1 MMSALYHVDMTESK
15 TTEFVEMPSEVLEQ
29 LEKRVSQT
37 EFDDASEYVTH
48 LIEEVLYEIEQSG
61 DRSKIDTDTDTE
73 SVDEKQVQERLK
85 SLGYLNG

>member
-1 MMSALYHVDMTESK
+1 MMSALYHIDMTESK
-15 TTEFVEMPSEVLEQ
+15 TTEFVEMPSEMLEQ

-61 DRSKIDTDTDTE
+61 DESKIDTDTDTE

-85 SLGYLNG
+85 SLGYLNE